1 MGSSM
6 GVVKKLSGLGGVV
19 MRRLGMPVAVAALL
33 PGLVGLAGETATAG
47 AFSRPGLPVEYLDVP
62 SAGMGRDVR
71 IQFQSGGPGSP
82 AVYLLDGLRAQDDYN
97 GWDINTPAFEW
108 YEGSGLSVI
117 MPVGGQSSF
126 YSDWYKPAKGK
137 AGTFTYKWETF
148 LTQELPAYLA
158 ANKAVRSTGSAAVG
172 LSMAGSAALTLAIWH
187 PEQFPYAGSLSGF
200 LNLSEG
206 WWPMLV
212 GMSMGDAGGFSPDDM
227 WGKTEDPNS
236 AWKRNDPMVNI
247 DRLVANNTRI
257 WIYCGDG
264 TPSDLDAG
272 VSAGNLF
279 NSKFL
284 EGFTLRTNKSFKDNY
299 LAAGGANGVFNFPAN
314 GTHSW
319 NYWGQQLQQ
328 MKPDIQRV
336 LGAVPY
342 SPAATPGAAEAPAA
356 AVAEAAAARVG
367 G

>member
-1 MGSSM
+1 MGSFMSFVQKM
-6 GVVKKLSGLGGVV
+6 RGVWG
-19 MRRLGMPVAVAALL
+19 RRLAVSVAVAALL
-33 PGLVGLAGETATAG
+33 PGLISAVGQTATAG

-62 SAGMGRDVR
+62 SAGMGRDIR
-71 IQFQSGGPGSP
+71 IQFQSGGANSP
-82 AVYLLDGLRAQDDYN
+82 AVYLLDGLRAQDDFN

-108 YEGSGLSVI
+108 YYGSGLSVI

-126 YSDWYKPAKGK
+126 YSDWYKPACGK
-137 AGTFTYKWETF
+137 AGCTTYKWETF
-148 LTQELPAYLA
+148 LTSELPAYLA
-158 ANKAVRSTGSAAVG
+158 ANKGVDSTRTAAVG
-172 LSMAGSAALTLAIWH
+172 LSMAGSAALTLAIYH
-187 PEQFPYAGSLSGF
+187 PGQFQYAASLSGF

-212 GMSMGDAGGFSPDDM
+212 NISMGDAGGFKADYM
-227 WGKTEDPNS
+227 WGKTGDADS
-236 AWKRNDPMVNI
+236 AWKRNDPMVNMGQ
-247 DRLVANNTRI
+247 LVANGTRV

-272 VSAGNLF
+272 ASAGNLF
-279 NSKFL
+279 NAKFL
-284 EGFTLRTNKSFKDNY
+284 EGFTLRTNKTFKDNY
-299 LAAGGANGVFNFPAN
+299 IAAGGTNGVFNFPAN

-336 LGAVPY
+336 LGAVPQD
-342 SPAATPGAAEAPAA
+342 PAAL
-356 AVAEAAAARVG
+356 AAAAAPAEPVSNSG

>member
-1 MGSSM
+1 MSFVGKM
-6 GVVKKLSGLGGVV
+6 RGRLG
-19 MRRLGMPVAVAALL
+19 RRLAVSAAVAAVV
-33 PGLVGLAGETATAG
+33 PGLIGVVGETATAN
-47 AFSRPGLPVEYLDVP
+47 AFSRPGLPVEYLQVP
-62 SAGMGRDVR
+62 SAGMGKNILV
-71 IQFQSGGPGSP
+71 QFQTGGPNAP
-82 AVYLLDGLRAQDDYN
+82 AVYLLDGLRAQDDFN

-108 YEGSGLSVI
+108 YLGSGLAVA

-126 YSDWYKPAKGK
+126 YSDWYKPAKNKGP
-137 AGTFTYKWETF
+137 TQTYKWETF
-148 LTQELPAYLA
+148 LTQELPAFLA
-158 ANKAVRSTGSAAVG
+158 TKGVDRTRTAAVG

-187 PEQFPYAGSLSGF
+187 PEQFQYAGALSGF

-212 GMSMGDAGGFSPDDM
+212 GMAMGDAGGFSPDDM

-247 DRLVANNTRI
+247 PRLVANNTRI

-272 VSAGNLF
+272 TSGGNLF
-279 NSKFL
+279 NAKFL
-284 EGFTLRTNKSFKDNY
+284 ETFTLRTNKTFKDNY
-299 LAAGGANGVFNFPAN
+299 LAAGGTNGVFNFPAN

-336 LGAVPY
+336 LGAVPFD
-342 SPAATPGAAEAPAA
+342 PAATPAEGAAPAEGASAP
-356 AVAEAAAARVG
+356 VANAG